1 MDTTLKTLYKWQVTL
16 EGELTETT
24 SELRDGQTVT
34 ITRKVKK
41 PVSTTMALSYP
52 TRRQLRQ
59 AELFY
64 GKRVNW
70 YMAEGFLT
78 HSILQNKHSN
88 LTDGVLSNKDKARLE
103 VLKTKEVELQNDI
116 VRAMNSPDE
125 VKGKIQQELADV
137 QRELINL
144 YSVNEAIFSQTAESR
159 AKRDVNDWLAYFLT
173 LIEENGKL
181 VPYFKGDTYE
191 QKEEFMFQLEEKADE
206 FYAKAAEK
214 IGTYVYYYNMGLD
227 KPEQFAAMDEALKKQ
242 LEAKDAA
249 VLAASKAAE
258 AKEAPPTPE
267 PAAEPATTT
276 GSPSNDAI

>member
-1 MDTTLKTLYKWQVTL
+1 MDTQKLLYKWQVTL
-16 EGELTETT
+16 EKEQDETT
-24 SELRDGQTVT
+24 TENRDGQTVT

-41 PVSTTMALSYP
+41 PVSTAMALQYP

-88 LTDGVLSNKDKARLE
+88 LTGGVLSDKDKARLDL
-103 VLKTKEVELQNDI
+103 LKTKEIELQNDL
-116 VRAMNSPDE
+116 VRALNGSE
-125 VKGKIQQELADV
+125 EIKAKIQQELADV

-144 YSVNEAIFSQTAESR
+144 YSVNEAVFSQTAESR

-173 LIEENGKL
+173 LIDENGKL

-191 QKEEFMFQLEEKADE
+191 QKEEFMFQLEEKNDE
-206 FYAKAAEK
+206 FYSKAAEK

-242 LEAKDAA
+242 LEAKEAEK
-249 VLAASKAAE
+249 KAAE
-258 AKEAPPTPE
+258 AKEAVVTPE
-267 PAAEPATTT
+267 VALEPATAI
-276 GSPSNDAI
+276 GSPPDDVL

>member
-1 MDTTLKTLYKWQVTL
+1 MDTTQKLLYKWQVTL
-16 EGELTETT
+16 EKEQDETT
-24 SELRDGQTVT
+24 TENRDGQTVQV
-34 ITRKVKK
+34 TRKVKK
-41 PVSTTMALSYP
+41 PVSTGMALGYP

-88 LTDGVLSNKDKARLE
+88 LTGGVLSDKDKARLDL
-103 VLKTKEVELQNDI
+103 LKTKEIELQNDL
-116 VRAMNSPDE
+116 VRALNGSE
-125 VKGKIQQELADV
+125 EIKAKIQQELADV

-144 YSVNEAIFSQTAESR
+144 YSVNEAVFSQTAESR

-173 LIEENGKL
+173 LIDENGKL
-181 VPYFKGDTYE
+181 VPYFKGETYE
-191 QKEEFMFQLEEKADE
+191 QKEEFMFQLEEKNDE
-206 FYAKAAEK
+206 FYSKAAEK

-242 LEAKDAA
+242 LEAKEAEK
-249 VLAASKAAE
+249 KAAE
-258 AKEAPPTPE
+258 AKEAVVTPE
-267 PAAEPATTT
+267 VASEPATAI
-276 GSPSNDAI
+276 GSLPDDVL

>member
-1 MDTTLKTLYKWQVTL
+1 MDTQKLLYKWQVTL
-16 EGELTETT
+16 EKEQDETT
-24 SELRDGQTVT
+24 TELRDGQTVT

-41 PVSTTMALSYP
+41 PLAVSMALAYP

-88 LTDGVLSNKDKARLE
+88 LTGGVLSDKDKARLDL
-103 VLKTKEVELQNDI
+103 LKIKEVELQNDL
-116 VRAMNSPDE
+116 VRAMNGSDE
-125 VKGKIQQELADV
+125 VKKKIQQELADV

-144 YSVNEAIFSQTAESR
+144 YSVNEAVFSQTAESR

-173 LIEENGKL
+173 LIDENGKL

-191 QKEEFMFQLEEKADE
+191 VKEEFMFQLEEKNDE
-206 FYAKAAEK
+206 FYSKAAEK

-242 LEAKDAA
+242 LEAK
-249 VLAASKAAE
+249 E
-258 AKEAPPTPE
+258 AKNEGVETKEGVVTPE
-267 PAAEPATTT
+267 VALEPATAT
-276 GSPSNDAI
+276 GSPSEDAL

>member
-1 MDTTLKTLYKWQVTL
+1 MDTQKLLYKWQVTL
-16 EGELTETT
+16 EKEQDETT
-24 SELRDGQTVT
+24 TELRDGQTVT

-41 PVSTTMALSYP
+41 PLAVSMALAYP

-70 YMAEGFLT
+70 CMAEGFLT

-88 LTDGVLSNKDKARLE
+88 LTGGVLSDKDKARLDS
-103 VLKTKEVELQNDI
+103 LKIKEVELQNDL
-116 VRAMNSPDE
+116 VRAMNGSDE
-125 VKGKIQQELADV
+125 VKKKIQQELADV

-144 YSVNEAIFSQTAESR
+144 YSVNEAVFSQTAESR

-173 LIEENGKL
+173 LIDENGKL

-191 QKEEFMFQLEEKADE
+191 VKEEFMFQLEEKNDE
-206 FYAKAAEK
+206 FYSKAAEK

-242 LEAKDAA
+242 LEAK
-249 VLAASKAAE
+249 E
-258 AKEAPPTPE
+258 AKNEGVETKEGVVTPE
-267 PAAEPATTT
+267 VALEPATAT
-276 GSPSNDAI
+276 GSPSEDAL

>member
-1 MDTTLKTLYKWQVTL
+1 MDTQKLLYKWQVTL
-16 EGELTETT
+16 EKEQDETT
-24 SELRDGQTVT
+24 TENRDGQTVT

-41 PVSTTMALSYP
+41 PVSTAMALQYP

-88 LTDGVLSNKDKARLE
+88 LTGGVLSDKDKARLDL
-103 VLKTKEVELQNDI
+103 LKTKEIELQNDL
-116 VRAMNSPDE
+116 VRALNGSE
-125 VKGKIQQELADV
+125 EIKAKIQQELADV

-144 YSVNEAIFSQTAESR
+144 YSVNEAVFSQTAESR

-173 LIEENGKL
+173 LIDENGKL

-191 QKEEFMFQLEEKADE
+191 QKEEFMFQLEEKNDE
-206 FYAKAAEK
+206 FYSKAAEK

-242 LEAKDAA
+242 LEAKEAEK
-249 VLAASKAAE
+249 KAAE
-258 AKEAPPTPE
+258 AKEAVVTPE
-267 PAAEPATTT
+267 VASEPATAI
-276 GSPSNDAI
+276 GSLPDDVL